1 MVIGEEDGSTQ
12 LTSSNYVAINGQ
24 PGELLKWKPWKKGVA
39 FSHRGRT
46 LLVVKEED
54 NSPPATAEELGWLEI
69 KSDGTRLKPNSEI
82 EWLPAK
88 KRIEIHIYAPEWL
101 NVIQELELTGRPTK
115 MLENPISLPGIAT
128 RILVKI
134 SQHLLSLAHSWFHGV
149 LSSKLIYIPCWK
161 CYGRMPMKE
170 RESGKKKESEE
181 EREASVHRA
190 QHDRYFP
197 MTRMGEKFPVFSFIH
212 ERCIIPAGLEEDL
225 HCSVHGPIK
234 VIHTAPDL
242 VRVT

>member
-1 MVIGEEDGSTQ
+1 MVIGEDDGSTP
-12 LTSSNYVAINGQ
+12 LTFPDHVAMNGQ
-24 PGELLKWKPWKKGVA
+24 PSELLKWKPWKKGVA

-69 KSDGTRLKPNSEI
+69 KSDGTPLKPDREI

-88 KRIEIHIYAPEWL
+88 KRIEIHVYAPEWL
-101 NVIQELELTGRPTK
+101 NVLQELELAGRPTK
-115 MLENPISLPGIAT
+115 MLKNPISLPGIAT

-134 SQHLLSLAHSWFHGV
+134 SQHLLSLAHGWFHGV

-170 RESGKKKESEE
+170 REPVK
-181 EREASVHRA
+181 EREEDVHGV

-212 ERCIIPAGLEEDL
+212 EKCIIPAGLEEDL

-242 VRVT
+242 VRATCSLL